1 MRHSRGTMARPNTCF
16 LYVFMATIRS
26 GTASSSHAAR
36 MALLGATASH
46 ALRAAP
52 TRGTTLVGRDWRI
65 PQLRPKR
72 PPPPK
77 NGTLATLRH
86 TLLAPVRA
94 IRYCYERWSPTLT
107 RTVITCSCGYCAW
120 VAYLHDRDMKN
131 MKKSLSNW
139 KGVPTATVKT
149 LKPALQQTTN
159 AALVVGK
166 KTRTDLVPALGQAWT
181 AAEPFVR
188 RAGTAV
194 VGLMADGAAFAIDA
208 MEDFRDAIKRK
219 RAKRKKLLGLPFSH
233 PARKQ
238 RRSRYD
244 RAAEISEKITDGAE
258 IAGAVA
264 LNTSKVATRWLGKAG
279 KAVGKAAGGVAAM
292 ARNHTVADEGGEE
305 VVDDEVVVEDE
316 DAEEL
321 AEAPAEEEEVVVA
334 PSAPEPE
341 VAPRRR
347 GLFPWR
353 RRRPR
358 EDDAVAAEPEPE
370 PDVVDEDDDRGEP
383 EAEAEADEEEVVE
396 EEESEEEA
404 GEIYSS
410 DSSASLATPFLAQIR
425 VLKEII
431 QLTTAPPSPAPP
443 PDAPTLAE
451 RASSEPAEVYF
462 V

>member
-1 MRHSRGTMARPNTCF
+1 M
-16 LYVFMATIRS
+16 
-26 GTASSSHAAR
+26 
-36 MALLGATASH
+36 
-46 ALRAAP
+46 
-52 TRGTTLVGRDWRI
+52 
-65 PQLRPKR
+65 
-72 PPPPK
+72 
-77 NGTLATLRH
+77 
-86 TLLAPVRA
+86 
-94 IRYCYERWSPTLT
+94 
-107 RTVITCSCGYCAW
+107 
-120 VAYLHDRDMKN
+120 HDRDMKN

-292 ARNHTVADEGGEE
+292 ARNHTVAEEGPEE
-305 VVDDEVVVEDE
+305 VVDDEVVEDDE

-321 AEAPAEEEEVVVA
+321 AEPPAEEEEVVVA

-370 PDVVDEDDDRGEP
+370 PEPDVVDEDDDRGEA
-383 EAEAEADEEEVVE
+383 EAEAEADEEEVETE
-396 EEESEEEA
+396 EPEEEEEA

>member
-1 MRHSRGTMARPNTCF
+1 MQPLAPPMRHSRGTMARPNTCF

-208 MEDFRDAIKRK
+208 MEDFGM
-219 RAKRKKLLGLPFSH
+219 LLKGS
-233 PARKQ
+233 
-238 RRSRYD
+238 
-244 RAAEISEKITDGAE
+244 
-258 IAGAVA
+258 
-264 LNTSKVATRWLGKAG
+264 
-279 KAVGKAAGGVAAM
+279 
-292 ARNHTVADEGGEE
+292 
-305 VVDDEVVVEDE
+305 
-316 DAEEL
+316 
-321 AEAPAEEEEVVVA
+321 A
-334 PSAPEPE
+334 PSA
-341 VAPRRR
+341 RSCWGCRFR
-347 GLFPWR
+347 TR
-353 RRRPR
+353 
-358 EDDAVAAEPEPE
+358 
-370 PDVVDEDDDRGEP
+370 
-383 EAEAEADEEEVVE
+383 
-396 EEESEEEA
+396 
-404 GEIYSS
+404 
-410 DSSASLATPFLAQIR
+410 
-425 VLKEII
+425 
-431 QLTTAPPSPAPP
+431 
-443 PDAPTLAE
+443 
-451 RASSEPAEVYF
+451 RASRDGRATIEQQK
-462 V
+462 

>member
-1 MRHSRGTMARPNTCF
+1 M
-16 LYVFMATIRS
+16 
-26 GTASSSHAAR
+26 
-36 MALLGATASH
+36 
-46 ALRAAP
+46 
-52 TRGTTLVGRDWRI
+52 
-65 PQLRPKR
+65 
-72 PPPPK
+72 
-77 NGTLATLRH
+77 
-86 TLLAPVRA
+86 
-94 IRYCYERWSPTLT
+94 
-107 RTVITCSCGYCAW
+107 
-120 VAYLHDRDMKN
+120 HDRDMKN

-279 KAVGKAAGGVAAM
+279 KAVGKAAGRAGFETPTKVVLISELWTPDNDLLTAAM
-292 ARNHTVADEGGEE
+292 KLKRKPI
-305 VVDDEVVVEDE
+305 VDKHK
-316 DAEEL
+316 
-321 AEAPAEEEEVVVA
+321 
-334 PSAPEPE
+334 
-341 VAPRRR
+341 
-347 GLFPWR
+347 
-353 RRRPR
+353 
-358 EDDAVAAEPEPE
+358 AAIT
-370 PDVVDEDDDRGEP
+370 G
-383 EAEAEADEEEVVE
+383 
-396 EEESEEEA
+396 
-404 GEIYSS
+404 
-410 DSSASLATPFLAQIR
+410 
-425 VLKEII
+425 
-431 QLTTAPPSPAPP
+431 
-443 PDAPTLAE
+443 
-451 RASSEPAEVYF
+451 VY